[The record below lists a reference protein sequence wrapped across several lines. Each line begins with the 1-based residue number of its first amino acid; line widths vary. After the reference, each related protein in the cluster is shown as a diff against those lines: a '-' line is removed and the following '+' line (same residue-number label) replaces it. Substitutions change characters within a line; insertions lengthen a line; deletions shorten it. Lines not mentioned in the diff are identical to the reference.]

1 MLFQTAVHLKT
12 AGHSRKKKYDLE
24 EKKYDNG
31 ERRTDM
37 KKESTKEKSSQVK
50 TKNTTVKTKIRY
62 GERTY
67 GRKKVRNEA

>member
-1 MLFQTAVHLKT
+1 M
-12 AGHSRKKKYDLE
+12 E

-50 TKNTTVKTKIRY
+50 TKNTTVKTKIQY

-67 GRKKVRNEA
+67 GRKKCEMRLRRQNNNYETCGLRLTSLF

>member
-1 MLFQTAVHLKT
+1 M
-12 AGHSRKKKYDLE
+12 E

-31 ERRTDM
+31 ERRTGM

-50 TKNTTVKTKIRY
+50 TKNTTVKTKIQY